1 LSTSDSHIGRTV
13 VRLREMILKGDFQA
27 GERISELP
35 LVAMLGVSRTPI
47 RLALERLAHEGL
59 LEPYPTGGFIVRGFT
74 LDDVWDSIEVR
85 GTLEGI
91 AARMAAERVTGEADV
106 DALREYQRQMDAI
119 GEPPTTDAFPTY
131 LEVNDAFHAE
141 IVRLANS
148 PMLRLTLDRL
158 FCLPFAGPSAL
169 VISPLLMPSAPE
181 GFRTGNEHHHL
192 LIDAIAS
199 RHGTFAES
207 LAREHAR
214 LTRRHLEQALNDKD
228 FLASVPG
235 GQLISLASA
244 GL

>member
-1 LSTSDSHIGRTV
+1 V

-59 LEPYPTGGFIVRGFT
+59 LEPYPTGGFIIRGFT

-91 AARMAAERVTGEADV
+91 AARMAAERLRGEADV
-106 DALREYQRQMDAI
+106 EALRGYQRQMDAI
-119 GEPPTTDAFPTY
+119 GEPPTPDTFPSY

-158 FCLPFAGPSAL
+158 FCLL
-169 VISPLLMPSAPE
+169 PSAPE

-199 RHGTFAES
+199 RHGAFAES

-214 LTRRHLEQALNDKD
+214 LTRRHLELALNDKD

-235 GQLISLASA
+235 GQLISVNVD
-244 GL
+244 